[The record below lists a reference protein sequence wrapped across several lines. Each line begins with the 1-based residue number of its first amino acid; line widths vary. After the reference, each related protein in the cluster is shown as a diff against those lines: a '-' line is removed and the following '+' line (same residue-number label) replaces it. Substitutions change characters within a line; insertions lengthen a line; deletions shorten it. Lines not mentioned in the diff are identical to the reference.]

1 MRKAKN
7 KTASLPTP
15 AEARLLKA
23 LWFLKQATV
32 EQIVG
37 YFPDSEQPNYKT
49 THTFL
54 RIMEAKGFVR
64 HTNRGKVFVFE
75 PTVKE
80 TEVAQ
85 ASVKSL
91 LNQRFGGSV
100 RGLMISLLE
109 SDNMKSS
116 ELRDLE
122 GLIRK
127 YRISEEEEEPAP

>member
-1 MRKAKN
+1 MREAKN

-23 LWFLKQATV
+23 LWSLQQATV

-37 YFPDSEQPNYKT
+37 YFPASEQPNYKT

-54 RIMEAKGFVR
+54 RIMEAKGFVK

-80 TEVAQ
+80 AEVAQ

-91 LNQRFGGSV
+91 LKQGFGGSV
-100 RGLMISLLE
+100 RGLMVSLLE
-109 SDNMKSS
+109 SDNLKSS

-122 GLIRK
+122 GLIRE
-127 YRISEEEEEPAP
+127 YRKSKKKEEPAP